1 MGAVRVLVIGDVIL
15 DRDLHGAVHRV
26 APDAPVPV
34 VELERTDERP
44 GGAGLAA
51 RLLARTI
58 VAGAGAQH
66 TSVEVTLACG
76 RAEDAD
82 GGRLAELLAADGVR
96 QVALTALPTTRSVTR
111 VRSGGQSLL
120 RLDRPAAPLPA
131 DAPLDEAV
139 LERELERA
147 DAVLVADYGAGT
159 TAHPGV
165 RRALARWA
173 SRRPVVWDPH
183 PRGADPVPGVSVA
196 TPNRTEALA
205 AAALPAGAALDDA
218 AVRLRDRWQVRAVAA
233 TDGATGVIT
242 ALAASP
248 PLFTPTPYATTG
260 DTCGA
265 GDRFA
270 GTVAVSLACG
280 AVITEAVAAAV
291 EDVAAW
297 LDAGG
302 VAGPVDLLAVAH
314 AGAVSAAA
322 DGPAVAGDLLA
333 GVRARGGTVVAT
345 GGCFDVLHAGHVAC
359 LEAARKLGDHLVVLL
374 NSDDSVRRLKGPQR
388 PVNPAAD
395 RARVLAGLACVDEVR
410 VFEDDTPAAALADL
424 RPDVWAKGADYSG
437 DTLPEADLVRS
448 WGGRVVLLPYLP
460 GRSSTRILHHA
471 IETTQTTQGIVDHTS
486 RQESA

>member
-15 DRDLHGAVHRV
+15 DRDAHGAVHRV

-58 VAGAGAQH
+58 GTGTAH
-66 TSVEVTLACG
+66 PTSVEVTLAYG
-76 RAEDAD
+76 RADDAD
-82 GGRLAELLAADGVR
+82 GRRLAELLTADGVR
-96 QVALTALPTTRSVTR
+96 QVALTSTPATRSVTR

-147 DAVLVADYGAGT
+147 DAVLVADYGAGA

-196 TPNRTEALA
+196 TPNRAEALA
-205 AAALPAGAALDDA
+205 AAALPAGAALDEA
-218 AVRLRDRWQVRAVAA
+218 AVHLRERWQVRAVAA

-270 GTVAVSLACG
+270 GTVAVSLARG

-302 VAGPVDLLAVAH
+302 VAGPVDLDR
-314 AGAVSAAA
+314 AAA
-322 DGPAVAGDLLA
+322 PTGAEGVAPAGDPLA

-359 LEAARKLGDHLVVLL
+359 LEAARRLGDHLVVLL
-374 NSDDSVRRLKGPQR
+374 NSDDSVRRLKGPHR

-410 VFEDDTPAAALADL
+410 MFEDDTPAAALADL

-437 DTLPEADLVRS
+437 DTLPEAALVRS

-460 GRSSTRILHHA
+460 GRSSTRILTH
-471 IETTQTTQGIVDHTS
+471 TSQTTHDHTS